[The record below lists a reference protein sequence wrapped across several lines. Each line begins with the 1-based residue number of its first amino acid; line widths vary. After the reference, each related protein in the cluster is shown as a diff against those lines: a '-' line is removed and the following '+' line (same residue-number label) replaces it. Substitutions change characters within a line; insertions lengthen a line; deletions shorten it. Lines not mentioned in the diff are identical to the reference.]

1 MTQTETKYCKQCDQD
16 VPVTNFYKLAA
27 SKDGL
32 QYRCIDC
39 ARTSHKHH
47 NRKIRAVAK
56 QSRERDAVAL
66 EEAMTCGVD
75 GHKSTCLCDVVISE
89 ITPVNVKSVTE
100 IWGGSAI
107 CNMFDLAGPWEPET
121 LLEFFEKLLYGYD
134 MNAGS
139 ASSIRNVRPKIVERG
154 NESLPQY
161 WKRIRIVVDD
171 VFHES
176 PDANIVDVLEMIGVP
191 PEDFRDMILSRRVM
205 PDWTMETL
213 REMQADARAQI
224 SKNEFCRKYRL
235 NPDKGRSGDRVYR
248 LLAGTHYVDRA
259 FGGPLGGQTEQ
270 SAEVEQY
277 IQDNPALDRTS
288 LLQWHRQRWPD
299 TSSSTRSNQ
308 IRRALIRAGRLE
320 GKR

>member
-1 MTQTETKYCKQCDQD
+1 MESKYCKQCDQD
-16 VPVTNFYKLAA
+16 VPVTNFYKLAT

-39 ARTSHKHH
+39 ARESHKHH
-47 NRKIRAVAK
+47 NRKARAVAK
-56 QSRERDAVAL
+56 QCRERDAGGL
-66 EEAMTCGVD
+66 EEAMSCGVH
-75 GHKSTCLCDVVISE
+75 GHKSTCLCDVVIDKP
-89 ITPVNVKSVTE
+89 TPVNVRSVTD
-100 IWGGSAI
+100 IWGGAAI
-107 CNMFDLAGPWEPET
+107 CNMFDMSGPWNPEN
-121 LLEFFEKLLYGYD
+121 LLTFLEKVLYAYD

-154 NESLPQY
+154 NESMPQY
-161 WKRIRIVVDD
+161 WRRIRIVVDD

-176 PDANIVDVLEMIGVP
+176 PDANIVDVLEMIGVS

-213 REMQADARAQI
+213 QEMQADARAQI

-248 LLAGTHYVDRA
+248 MLSGTHYVDRA
-259 FGGPLGGQTEQ
+259 SGGPLGGQTEQ
-270 SAEVEQY
+270 SAEVDQY
-277 IQDNPALDRTS
+277 VQDNPTLDRTS
-288 LLQWHRQRWPD
+288 LLEWHRQRWPD

>member
-1 MTQTETKYCKQCDQD
+1 METKYCKQCDQD

-39 ARTSHKHH
+39 AREAHKHH
-47 NRKIRAVAK
+47 NRKVRAVAK
-56 QSRERDAVAL
+56 QSRKRDAVAL
-66 EEAMTCGVD
+66 EEALSCGVD
-75 GHKSTCLCDVVISE
+75 GHKSTCLCDVVIDKP
-89 ITPVNVKSVTE
+89 TPVNVRSVAE
-100 IWGGSAI
+100 FWGGSTI
-107 CNMFDLAGPWEPET
+107 CSMFDLAGPWDT
-121 LLEFFEKLLYGYD
+121 DNLLTFFEKLLYAYD

-139 ASSIRNVRPKIVERG
+139 KSSIRNVRPKIVERG
-154 NESLPQY
+154 NESMPQY
-161 WKRIRIVVDD
+161 WRRIRIVVDD
-171 VFHES
+171 VYHES
-176 PDANIVDVLEMIGVP
+176 PDADIVDVLEMIGVP

-235 NPDKGRSGDRVYR
+235 NPDRGRSGDRVYR
-248 LLAGTHYVDRA
+248 LLSGTHYVDRA
-259 FGGPLGGQTEQ
+259 CGGPQGGQTEQ
-270 SAEVEQY
+270 SAEVDRY
-277 IQDNPALDRTS
+277 VADNPALDRTS
-288 LLQWHRQRWPD
+288 LLEWHRQRWPD

-320 GKR
+320 RRQ